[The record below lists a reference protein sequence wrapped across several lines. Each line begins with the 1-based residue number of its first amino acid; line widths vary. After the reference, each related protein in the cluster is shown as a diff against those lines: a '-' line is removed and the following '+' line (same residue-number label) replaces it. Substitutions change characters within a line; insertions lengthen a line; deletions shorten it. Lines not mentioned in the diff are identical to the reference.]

1 MHNLQINNNLPNN
14 TGSPNFANNIGNGN
28 FITDTNINTS
38 ANSTINSAIPDTN
51 AHMPVANLPVFGGI
65 STVATFPN
73 NPFGFQTSNS
83 NAVDVNSN
91 AVDVINNS
99 NLDGSGN
106 GSGNGSGS
114 NSASTGTLSYTPVGS
129 V

>member
-28 FITDTNINTS
+28 FITDNNINTS

-73 NPFGFQTSNS
+73 NPFGFQTSG
-83 NAVDVNSN
+83 SN
-91 AVDVINNS
+91 AVDVIDNN
-99 NLDGSGN
+99 NLDGSGSGSGS
-106 GSGNGSGS
+106 GSGNS
-114 NSASTGTLSYTPVGS
+114 SASTGTLSYTPVGS